1 MRLELRGITKRF
13 GALVANDA
21 IDLVVEP
28 AEIHGL
34 LGENGAG
41 KSTLMNVLYG
51 LYAPDEGQIVIDGK
65 AAVFAGPGDAMAA
78 GIGMVHQ
85 HFMLIPVFTVLENIM
100 LGHERSRAGLLDEA
114 AARAELVEVAG
125 RYHLEVDPDARVGEL
140 PVGLQQRVEILKA
153 IIRGCDL
160 LVLDEPTAVL
170 TPPEIQGLFS
180 IMRELRDRGTSIV
193 IITHKLKEIRA
204 IADRVTV
211 IRRGAVVG
219 EALPTDSEQTLASM
233 MVGRPVLLRVD
244 KRPAAPAEAVL
255 EVTDLRLVQPDG
267 HVPVDG
273 VDLTVRRGEIVALA
287 GVQGN
292 GQSELTEIIVGLE
305 KPTSGTVR
313 FKGGVATTTD
323 IHSML
328 DQGLGYAPEDRSLDG
343 LVADFTIAEN
353 LVLDVVSKAPF
364 SHSGRLDLE
373 AIQDNAG
380 AKIAEFDVRT
390 PSPAATASTL
400 SGGNQQKVVLAR
412 EMSRDL
418 DLLVLAQPTRGLD
431 VGSIEFVHRR
441 VIEARDA
448 GAGVLLVSSELDE
461 VLSLAD
467 RILVIYRG
475 GIIAEFPA
483 GSSADE
489 VGLAM
494 AGTTAVSPS
503 AAPSASE
510 SEAS

>member
-1 MRLELRGITKRF
+1 MKLELRGITKRF
-13 GALVANDA
+13 GSLVANDA
-21 IDLVVEP
+21 IDLVVQP
-28 AEIHGL
+28 GEIHAL

-51 LYAPDEGQIVIDGK
+51 LYAPDEGEIVIDGTTRT
-65 AAVFAGPGDAMAA
+65 FAGPGEAMAA

-85 HFMLIPVFTVLENIM
+85 HFMLIPVFTVLENVM
-100 LGHERSRAGLLDEA
+100 LGHERSKGALLDEA
-114 AARAELVEVAG
+114 PARRELVETAA
-125 RYHLEVDPDARVGEL
+125 RYHLDVDPDALVGEL

-153 IIRGCDL
+153 IVRGCDL

-170 TPPEIQGLFS
+170 TPPEIEGLLT

-244 KRPAAPAEAVL
+244 KRPAAPTEAVL
-255 EVTDLRLVQPDG
+255 EVVDLRLVQPDG
-267 HVPVDG
+267 HMPVDG

-313 FKGGVATTTD
+313 FKGGLATTSD

-343 LVADFTIAEN
+343 LVAEFTIAEN
-353 LVLDVVSKAPF
+353 LVLDVVSTPPF
-364 SHSGRLDLE
+364 SRSGRLDLH
-373 AIQDNAG
+373 AIDANAK
-380 AKIAEFDVRT
+380 AKIVEFDVRT
-390 PSPAATASTL
+390 PSASAAASTR

-431 VGSIEFVHRR
+431 VGSVEFVHRR
-441 VIEARDA
+441 IIEARDA

-483 GSSADE
+483 GASANQ

-494 AGTTAVSPS
+494 SGTASPI
-503 AAPSASE
+503 SASE
-510 SEAS
+510 AS